1 MRHKG
6 KQRRDTSEQNFEDKT
21 SKVLRS
27 QNNKIAHKK
36 TKNKN
41 KINKKKGWQ
50 KINREKTKKGIIEQ
64 VYKNE
69 TFEGE
74 KNKIDDR
81 EEQKTS
87 QKHKG
92 KKWTRKQFEKEKKK
106 TQKTQKTHSKRSQE
120 DLVKK
125 NTKNT

>member
-41 KINKKKGWQ
+41 KINKKKGLPENKQ
-50 KINREKTKKGIIEQ
+50 G
-64 VYKNE
+64 KNE
-69 TFEGE
+69 KGHHR
-74 KNKIDDR
+74 IGV
-81 EEQKTS
+81 QK
-87 QKHKG
+87 
-92 KKWTRKQFEKEKKK
+92 
-106 TQKTQKTHSKRSQE
+106 
-120 DLVKK
+120 
-125 NTKNT
+125 

>member
-74 KNKIDDR
+74 K
-81 EEQKTS
+81 
-87 QKHKG
+87 
-92 KKWTRKQFEKEKKK
+92 KQ
-106 TQKTQKTHSKRSQE
+106 
-120 DLVKK
+120 
-125 NTKNT
+125 N

>member
-1 MRHKG
+1 MKR
-6 KQRRDTSEQNFEDKT
+6 
-21 SKVLRS
+21 
-27 QNNKIAHKK
+27 K

-41 KINKKKGWQ
+41 KINKKKGLAENKQ
-50 KINREKTKKGIIEQ
+50 GETKKGISAQ
-64 VYKNE
+64 NRCNKSE

-74 KNKIDDR
+74 KNKINDR

-106 TQKTQKTHSKRSQE
+106 TQKTHSKRSQE
-120 DLVKK
+120 DLVK
-125 NTKNT
+125 NTKKTIKHKPVLKNWNEEKHKET